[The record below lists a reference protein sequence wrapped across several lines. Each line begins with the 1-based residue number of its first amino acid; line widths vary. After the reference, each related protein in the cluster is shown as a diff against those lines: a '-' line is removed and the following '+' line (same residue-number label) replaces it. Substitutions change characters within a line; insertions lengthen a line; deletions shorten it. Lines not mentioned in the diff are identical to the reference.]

1 MRSHVSIRI
10 SCLQLGPAFLPYS
23 RPPARQLSLQVAR
36 CHLAATPRV
45 GPPSAPDRSAHV
57 PEPLGLIDLSGR
69 LPGGSPMTGVARTR
83 AFNAAARS
91 LGPPGTLRVFVAMRC
106 RPRPEPEF
114 MTYFDFD
121 ISLFDSHFVSRVRPG
136 AFTRLLEEAVYARL
150 CEVLGLNID
159 GPAPLGEFTPRVGS
173 RAFLRTV
180 AARGAICLYRT
191 WWPAAAL
198 PSSDSSSSPS
208 STPPTPPRLPNAS
221 SWSA

>member
-1 MRSHVSIRI
+1 MD
-10 SCLQLGPAFLPYS
+10 A
-23 RPPARQLSLQVAR
+23 ASLQVAS
-36 CHLAATPRV
+36 CQSTATPRV

-57 PEPLGLIDLSGR
+57 SEPLGLIDLSGR
-69 LPGGSPMTGVARTR
+69 LLGGSPMTGVARTR

-121 ISLFDSHFVSRVRPG
+121 ISLFDPHFVSRVRPG

-150 CEVLGLNID
+150 CEVLELHPLVG
-159 GPAPLGEFTPRVGS
+159 GGRVRPLGEFTPRVES
-173 RAFLRTV
+173 RTFLRRV
-180 AARGAICLYRT
+180 VARGAICLYRT

-198 PSSDSSSSPS
+198 PSSDSSSSQS

-221 SWSA
+221 P